1 MVRDII
7 SLNSS
12 FNNFPSAWHMVGVFK
27 DVLLNIRTSVLYDRN
42 FSLCVLIP
50 RYGCFMVELCVSQ
63 IQSLHRIW
71 SFSLRMFSVNVFKSA
86 VSCGFGYIYWR
97 NLFTFTEEIF
107 GAVNGTTPLSLRIII
122 VCQSLGCFRKIFK
135 L

>member
-50 RYGCFMVELCVSQ
+50 RYGCFMVELCMSQ

-107 GAVNGTTPLSLRIII
+107 NRKFHFWCSEWDNTVILENHNSLSKSRM
-122 VCQSLGCFRKIFK
+122 F
-135 L
+135 